1 MCSLIRFLVGNE
13 LIDYNELL
21 LIYEITDV
29 VFGLYFALY

>member
-1 MCSLIRFLVGNE
+1 MLAYPFIKVDNE